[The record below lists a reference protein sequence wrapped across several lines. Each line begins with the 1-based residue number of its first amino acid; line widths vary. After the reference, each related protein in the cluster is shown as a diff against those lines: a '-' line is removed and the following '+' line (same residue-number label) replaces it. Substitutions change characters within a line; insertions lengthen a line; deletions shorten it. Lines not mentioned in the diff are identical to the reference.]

1 MSVFRNGMLAILF
14 LTLGGC
20 MMMDMHKPHGTPM
33 EIATTGHAT
42 DAKNAPQHAAPTADP
57 GGEKK
62 APAAA
67 AAPHSSTPSGMA
79 IVGGVL
85 MVVMMLA
92 MML

>member
-1 MSVFRNGMLAILF
+1 MNMFRNGTIAVLF
-14 LTLGGC
+14 LLLSGC
-20 MMMDMHKPHGTPM
+20 MMMDMHKPHGAPM
-33 EIATTGHAT
+33 ESTSTGHT
-42 DAKNAPQHAAPTADP
+42 TETKNAPQPATNQ

-62 APAAA
+62 EAAA
-67 AAPHSSTPSGMA
+67 AASHSSTPSGMA